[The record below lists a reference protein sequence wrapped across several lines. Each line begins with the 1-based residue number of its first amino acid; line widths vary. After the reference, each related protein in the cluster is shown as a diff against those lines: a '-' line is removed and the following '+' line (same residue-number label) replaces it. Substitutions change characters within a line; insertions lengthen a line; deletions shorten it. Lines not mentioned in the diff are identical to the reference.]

1 MGMLFPL
8 FFTLLLAR
16 TSSIR
21 VAQEVDGQHLK
32 YPALHLPLFH
42 MQGRHSLENS
52 EPPLSFPE
60 ALALDEA
67 RVKSLNSKLIKNN
80 QTAAQ
85 ESGHLVDPE
94 AVTIPLNP
102 GVPIGVLN
110 YYTNVGLGTPPSF
123 YPVVIDTG
131 SSFSWIQCEPCDV
144 YCHPQ
149 VGPHF
154 DPSSSTTYKSLSC
167 DTSQC
172 SSLEDATLNSPQ
184 CSSSNVCMYEASY
197 GDKSYSEGYLSQDSL
212 TLEASSEPAL
222 ADFVFGCG
230 QNNYGLFGQS
240 AGLFGL
246 ARNELSMFSQLSTKY
261 GKAFSYCLP
270 TTDSQTGSGG
280 FLSIGTTS
288 STTYKFT
295 PILTDSRFPSLY
307 FLKLSAITVSGKT
320 LDVPSSEYNVPT
332 FIDSGTVISRL
343 AVSIYTALREKMVQI
358 ISSKYHM
365 TEAYSLF
372 DACFKGSLESMSAIV
387 PLVQLT
393 FPTGGELN
401 LAPHNVLIEVSAG
414 TTCLAFASNSD
425 NIAIIG
431 NHQQQTFEILYDIS
445 NSRIGFAAGGC
456 S

>member
-1 MGMLFPL
+1 MLSLNIFFPK
-8 FFTLLLAR
+8 FFCA
-16 TSSIR
+16 
-21 VAQEVDGQHLK
+21 EVDGQHLK

-52 EPPLSFPE
+52 EPPLSFSE

-80 QTAAQ
+80 QTAAR

-94 AVTIPLNP
+94 AVTVPLNP

-110 YYTNVGLGTPPSF
+110 YYTKLGLGTPPSF

-131 SSFSWIQCEPCDV
+131 SSFSWIQCEPCEV

-149 VGPHF
+149 VGSHF

-172 SSLEDATLNSPQ
+172 SSLREATFNSPH
-184 CSSSNVCMYEASY
+184 CSSSNICMYVTSY
-197 GDKSYSEGYLSQDSL
+197 GDKSYSKGYLGQDSL
-212 TLEASSEPAL
+212 SLTASSEPAL

-230 QNNYGLFGQS
+230 QDNEGLFGQS

-261 GKAFSYCLP
+261 GKEFSYCLP
-270 TTDSQTGSGG
+270 TTDGQTGSGG
-280 FLSIGTTS
+280 FLSIGTAT

-295 PILTDSRFPSLY
+295 PMLTDSRLPGLY

-320 LDVPSSEYNVPT
+320 LNVQSSEYNVPT
-332 FIDSGTVISRL
+332 FIDSGTVISCL
-343 AVSIYTALREKMVQI
+343 AVSIYTALREEMVQI
-358 ISSKYHM
+358 ISSKYQM
-365 TEAYSLF
+365 TRAYSPL
-372 DACFKGSLESMSAIV
+372 DACFGGSLESISTIV
-387 PLVQLT
+387 PLVQLI
-393 FPTGGELN
+393 FQTGGELN
-401 LAPHNVLIEVSAG
+401 LAPRNVLTEVSEG

-425 NIAIIG
+425 NMAIIG
-431 NHQQQTFEILYDIS
+431 NHQQQTFDILYDIS

>member
-1 MGMLFPL
+1 
-8 FFTLLLAR
+8 
-16 TSSIR
+16 
-21 VAQEVDGQHLK
+21 
-32 YPALHLPLFH
+32 
-42 MQGRHSLENS
+42 MQGRHSPENS
-52 EPPLSFPE
+52 EPPLSFSE
-60 ALALDEA
+60 ALELDEA

-80 QTAAQ
+80 QTAAR

-94 AVTIPLNP
+94 AVTVPLNP

-110 YYTNVGLGTPPSF
+110 YYTKVGLGTPLSF

-131 SSFSWIQCEPCDV
+131 SSFSWIQCEPCEV

-149 VGPHF
+149 VGSHF
-154 DPSSSTTYKSLSC
+154 DPLSSTTYKSLSC

-172 SSLEDATLNSPQ
+172 SSLKEATLNSPQ
-184 CSSSNVCMYEASY
+184 CSSSNVCMYKTSY
-197 GDKSYSEGYLSQDSL
+197 GDKSYSKGYLSQDTLSL
-212 TLEASSEPAL
+212 AASSEPAL

-230 QNNYGLFGQS
+230 QDNDGLFGQS

-270 TTDSQTGSGG
+270 TTDRQTGSGG
-280 FLSIGTTS
+280 FLSIGTT
-288 STTYKFT
+288 TPKPYKFT
-295 PILTDSRFPSLY
+295 PMLTDSRSPSLY

-332 FIDSGTVISRL
+332 IIDSGTVISRL
-343 AVSIYTALREKMVQI
+343 AVSVYTALREEMVQT
-358 ISSKYHM
+358 ISSKYQM
-365 TEAYSLF
+365 TEPYSLF
-372 DACFKGSLESMSAIV
+372 DACFEGSSESISAIV
-387 PLVQLT
+387 PLVQLI
-393 FPTGGELN
+393 FQTGGDLN
-401 LAPHNVLIEVSAG
+401 LAPQNVLIEVSEG
-414 TTCLAFASNSD
+414 ITCLAFASNSD

-431 NHQQQTFEILYDIS
+431 NHQQQTFDILYDIS